1 MYEFAPQITP
11 IIDHIIDSVRSFR
24 PELAISIAFIGTIF
38 CSLFIDKYWK
48 QSSFSSF
55 LIGIVAAGYLTYT
68 QNVENLPVFFD
79 MLRVDSFSQYAR
91 IIILFGVAIIG
102 LYIQQYGSYQL
113 PKKRLG
119 DIYAILLA
127 TTLGLHLLTLTTHW
141 IMAFIAVEMVSI
153 GSYVLVAYFAQNKKE
168 SEAAMKYVLFGSTC
182 AAFMLYGLSLLYG
195 FTGSLDFTSIAQMKG
210 MIAAPTI
217 LSTLA
222 LLFVFVG
229 IGFKLGFV
237 PFHVW
242 TPDVYEGAP
251 TPITAFLATVPKV
264 GAIVLFSRLI
274 LAWTASP
281 FYFGEVTLHFL
292 CFVAIVTMLI
302 GNLVALRQQN
312 IKRLMAYS
320 SVGHT
325 GFLLLAVLSYVHHE
339 PEVLF
344 FYLSTYILMNLA
356 VFGFIMILEKQ
367 TGSANLPDYSG
378 QGKRFPILFTAL
390 TFAGIS
396 LVGLP
401 PTSGFVAKLLVFTS
415 IFDLYQTVDQSLYL
429 YLLIVGVLT
438 SVISLFYYL
447 KIPMYGFLRQTT
459 PSKPADGVA
468 TNSHIVYGF
477 ALFFTLLLL
486 LFGLF
491 PDLLLDFFRQP

>member
-1 MYEFAPQITP
+1 MHEFAPQITNT
-11 IIDHIIDSVRSFR
+11 IDHIIDSVGSFR
-24 PELAISIAFIGTIF
+24 PEIAIGIAFIGTIF
-38 CSLFIDKYWK
+38 CSLFADKYWK
-48 QSSFSSF
+48 QASFSFF
-55 LIGIVAAGYLTYT
+55 LIGLIAAGYLTYT
-68 QNVENLPVFFD
+68 QSTENTLAFFD

-91 IIILFGVAIIG
+91 LIILCGVAIVG
-102 LYIQQYGSYQL
+102 LYVQQYAAYQL
-113 PKKRLG
+113 PKKRIG
-119 DIYAILLA
+119 DLFSILLA

-153 GSYVLVAYFAQNKKE
+153 GSYVLVAYFAQSKKE

-182 AAFMLYGLSLLYG
+182 AAFMLYGLSLIYG

-210 MIAAPTI
+210 MIASPTV
-217 LSTLA
+217 LTTVA

-292 CFVAIVTMLI
+292 CFVAMVTMLI

-325 GFLLLAVLSYVHHE
+325 GFLLLAVLSFVHQE

-344 FYLSTYILMNLA
+344 FYLATYTLMNLA
-356 VFGFIMILEKQ
+356 VFGFIMILERE
-367 TGSANLPDYSG
+367 TGSVNLPDYAG
-378 QGKRFPILFTAL
+378 LGKRFPILFTGL

-401 PTSGFVAKLLVFTS
+401 PTAGFVGKLLVFTT
-415 IFDLYQTVDQSLYL
+415 IFDVYQTLDQPLYL

-447 KIPMYGFLRQTT
+447 KIPLYGFLRQ
-459 PSKPADGVA
+459 A
-468 TNSHIVYGF
+468 NSSTLTDNAVGISRTVYGI
-477 ALFFTLLLL
+477 AVFFTLLLL

-491 PDLLLDFFRQP
+491 PNLLLGFFHLL

>member
-24 PELAISIAFIGTIF
+24 PEIAISIAFIGTIF
-38 CSLFIDKYWK
+38 CSLFADRYWK
-48 QSSFSSF
+48 QASFSVF
-55 LIGIVAAGYLTYT
+55 LIGLLAAGYLTYT
-68 QNVENLPVFFD
+68 QNTENIPVFFD
-79 MLRVDSFSQYAR
+79 MLRIDTFSQYAR
-91 IIILFGVAIIG
+91 LIILFAVAIIG

-119 DIYAILLA
+119 DIYSILLA

-195 FTGSLDFTSIAQMKG
+195 FTGSLDFSSIAQMKG
-210 MIAAPTI
+210 LIAAPMV
-217 LSTLA
+217 LSTVA

-312 IKRLMAYS
+312 IKRLLAYS

-344 FYLSTYILMNLA
+344 FYLATYTLMNLA

-367 TGSANLPDYSG
+367 TGSANLADYAG
-378 QGKRFPILFTAL
+378 LGKRFPLVFTGL
-390 TFAGIS
+390 TFVGIS

-401 PTSGFVAKLLVFTS
+401 PTAGFVGKLLVFTS
-415 IFDLYQTVDQSLYL
+415 IFDIYQTLDQSLYL

-447 KIPMYGFLRQTT
+447 KIPLYGFLRQASSGTIMDLSNRISC
-459 PSKPADGVA
+459 P
-468 TNSHIVYGF
+468 VYGI
-477 ALFFTLLLL
+477 ALFFTVLLLV
-486 LFGLF
+486 FGLF
-491 PDLLLDFFRQP
+491 PDLLLDFFRLP